1 MVFQYIYG
9 IKLIISFV
17 SLIYSLIQET
27 QNQKL
32 GHLLFPNTMFTFQL
46 KSFIWED
53 IETLVMLNCL
63 KML

>member
-32 GHLLFPNTMFTFQL
+32 GHLLFPNTMFTFRL